1 MSDEHLYRELM
12 ESEQRE
18 DALYRQNLAPKAV
31 RNFTPKEIDHAKAA
45 LLAKT
50 EIAPVFARRKR
61 AQTSVAYRLFLKAT
75 GQWKGMEA
83 KDVEL
88 VNPTRGFV
96 MTGPTDDEIRALIAT
111 DPKAVRQGAALIPA
125 VQPVNAERKTRIE
138 PMLGMEARDES

>member
-1 MSDEHLYRELM
+1 MSDEHLYRELL

-18 DALYRQNLAPKAV
+18 DALYRQNLAPKAI
-31 RNFTPKEIDHAKAA
+31 RNFQPKDIDHDKAA

-61 AQTSVAYRLFLKAT
+61 AMTSAAYRMFLKAT

-83 KDVEL
+83 RDVEL
-88 VNPTRGFV
+88 VNPTRGFM
-96 MTGPTDDEIRALIAT
+96 MTGKTDDEIRALIAK
-111 DPKAVRQGAALIPA
+111 DPKAAREGAALIPA

-138 PMLGMEARDES
+138 PRLNGEARDES